1 MRSKGWAHPLPRV
14 FQQVIG
20 ITSMAEKRE
29 LPLQVQSL
37 GRVGGTRLRQQNGS
51 HESLTAHPLLS
62 SSPSAAAIS
71 ETKNTTSEAVVQRYV
86 PYTPR
91 QRPATTAQPT
101 TSTSSQAPTS
111 IFGVQPGA
119 TPQLQLQN
127 LKAAVQAISLPS
139 ASVGWAI
146 CEKLC
151 TEGDKQ
157 EWDDI
162 WKALVQQRVCVGSH
176 IRYQVHSLVVLQA
189 TLLLPTDT
197 FANADPVTPD
207 FVRDHVVYC
216 TAPSNRVIPVVT
228 LSGLRGTIS
237 KFVHGLVPFDVLSL
251 TRLIVTI

>member
-1 MRSKGWAHPLPRV
+1 
-14 FQQVIG
+14 
-20 ITSMAEKRE
+20 MAEKRDV
-29 LPLQVQSL
+29 PLQVQSL
-37 GRVGGTRLRQQNGS
+37 GRAGGARFRQQNGS

-62 SSPSAAAIS
+62 SSPSAATTS
-71 ETKNTTSEAVVQRYV
+71 DTKNTTSDTVLPRYV

-91 QRPATTAQPT
+91 QRTATTAQPT
-101 TSTSSQAPTS
+101 TGTSSQAPVS

-127 LKAAVQAISLPS
+127 LKAAAQTIGLPGG
-139 ASVGWAI
+139 SVGWAI

-162 WKALVQQRVCVGSH
+162 WKALVQQRVCIGSY
-176 IRYQVHSLVVLQA
+176 IRCQVHSSVLLQA
-189 TLLLPTDT
+189 TLLLPTDILVNT
-197 FANADPVTPD
+197 DAVTPD

-216 TAPSNRVIPVVT
+216 TAPSNRVIPVVA

-237 KFVHGLVPFDVLSL
+237 KFVHRLVPFDVLSL
-251 TRLIVTI
+251 TRLIVINLYFGHRCLQARVLFRV